1 MYSAPPIPSRG
12 LGTGLLA
19 GFFGWL
25 VAVALSVGIG
35 AFGLPYEMVILA
47 FAIPVGLSAW
57 VVRPTSWGVPVLFTI
72 LSVPGY
78 FIADF
83 LRSAIQVADHTHTS
97 VTTVLGALLRP
108 DRVIDVLRLY
118 VEDVKTL
125 GLWGGALVLVFLL
138 SMTAVLFGRSRAARA
153 MSGGPRPGYPAPGP
167 YSGPGPYGP
176 GPGPGPAY
184 GSGPAYGPGPGGAFP
199 PPAGAPG
206 PAPAYGPPSAYGPA
220 AQPRPVS
227 GYGPPPGPPVPA
239 GQPGPL
245 PPQDHAPPP
254 PSAGPGP
261 SGTRRLDQD
270 EFDQMLYE
278 QEQERRRARGE

>member
-19 GFFGWL
+19 GFFGWV
-25 VAVALSVGIG
+25 VAVALCVGIG

-57 VVRPTSWGVPVLFTI
+57 IVRPTSWGVPVLYAL

-78 FIADF
+78 FIAAVLSGAFRLSDSAGTPF
-83 LRSAIQVADHTHTS
+83 LRVVGTLLSPDH
-97 VTTVLGALLRP
+97 LL
-108 DRVIDVLRLY
+108 ILLRLY
-118 VEDVKTL
+118 VSDGKNL

-138 SMTAVLFGRSRAARA
+138 AMTAVLFGRSRAARA

-176 GPGPGPAY
+176 GPG
-184 GSGPAYGPGPGGAFP
+184 GPAYGPGPGGAFP
-199 PPAGAPG
+199 PPAGMAG

-220 AQPRPVS
+220 VRPRPGP

-239 GQPGPL
+239 GPPGPM

-254 PSAGPGP
+254 PQAGPGP
-261 SGTRRLDQD
+261 GGTRRLDPD

>member
-1 MYSAPPIPSRG
+1 MYSAPPIPGRG

-19 GFFGWL
+19 GFFGWV
-25 VAVALSVGIG
+25 VAVALCAGIG

-57 VVRPTSWGVPVLFTI
+57 IVRPTSWGVPVLYTL

-83 LRSAIQVADHTHTS
+83 LRGAITIAGRTHGS
-97 VTTVLGALLRP
+97 VTAVLAALLRP
-108 DRVIDVLRLY
+108 DHLGDVLRVY
-118 VEDVKTL
+118 VEDGTTL

-138 SMTAVLFGRSRAARA
+138 AMTAVLFGRSRAARA

-176 GPGPGPAY
+176 GPG
-184 GSGPAYGPGPGGAFP
+184 GAFP
-199 PPAGAPG
+199 PPAGMAG

-220 AQPRPVS
+220 ARPGP

-239 GQPGPL
+239 GPPGPM
-245 PPQDHAPPP
+245 PPREHAPPP
-254 PSAGPGP
+254 PQTGPGP
-261 SGTRRLDQD
+261 GGTRRLDPD